1 MLTSEE
7 TTLFLE
13 TSKRLSEEM
22 AAQAQFVRDTFLPHI
37 DAFNQ
42 HVSDRLHMPSIA
54 RDVLSVFMRDSV
66 NIPVYS
72 PRKVA
77 HNYNNGTPDVLA
89 IVHKEISSKTI
100 KTCIFPSGVLMS
112 TFGDDTDFQLYFDTK
127 YKAQIIYYD
136 PSKPVVIYTNFDFL
150 IEIVVNP
157 TKYSETKI
165 VKYCG
170 RPDYHSAASHPLS
183 GHNFDR
189 SNFDVKFVSLTSTP
203 LPVARP
209 LLNPSDKEL
218 MIFLSQRKPYI
229 HPVVVLDYLREQPLS
244 DIRAFFGD
252 VSAYDLLE
260 AKNEVNAEK
269 LAHAQTS
276 AKLSA
281 LLTARTAEAAVNLD
295 LKAKLEAAEQ
305 VALQHRTK
313 QNDAALRIKRLQ
325 MKLAQTEKLYEDLQL
340 RLIEE
345 QGLGEDDDG
354 EDEEEN
360 TVVLP

>member
-1 MLTSEE
+1 M
-7 TTLFLE
+7 FLE

-42 HVSDRLHMPSIA
+42 HVSDRLHVPSIA

-66 NIPVYS
+66 KIPVYS

-77 HNYNNGTPDVLA
+77 DNYNIGNSIQNVLA
-89 IVHKEISSKTI
+89 IVHKDIASETI

-112 TFGDDTDFQLYFDTK
+112 TFGDETDFQLYFDTK
-127 YKAQIIYYD
+127 YKTQIIYYD
-136 PSKPVVIYTNFDFL
+136 PKKPVIIYTNFDFL

-157 TKYSETKI
+157 DKFRETT
-165 VKYCG
+165 VRRNYDG
-170 RPDYHSAASHPLS
+170 FDYHTAVSHPLS

-189 SNFDVKFVSLTSTP
+189 SNFEVKFVSLTSTP
-203 LPVARP
+203 LPVAMP

-218 MIFLSQRKPYI
+218 MTFLAQRKPYI

-244 DIRAFFGD
+244 GIRAFFGD

-276 AKLSA
+276 AKLTS

-305 VALQHRTK
+305 AALQHRTK

-345 QGLGEDDDG
+345 QGLGEDNDDG